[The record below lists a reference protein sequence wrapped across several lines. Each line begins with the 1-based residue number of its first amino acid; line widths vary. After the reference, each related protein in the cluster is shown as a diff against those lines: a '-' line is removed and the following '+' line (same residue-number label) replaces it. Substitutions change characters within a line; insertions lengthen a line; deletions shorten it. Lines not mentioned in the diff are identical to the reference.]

1 MHINIVNKILIFDW
15 RKDDMADFDSKSW
28 YTRYRPKTLDEYSGP
43 AIKQIIQKRFVD
55 RANFPHTIYIH
66 GPRGTGKTTFGR
78 LISKYYQCENPKED
92 GSPCEECQTCQ
103 EINEILIGGES
114 GIDAAGVQEINA
126 TIVNGKDDI
135 MSLVDDAMVAPMY
148 STYKIIIFDECHRLS
163 PAAQDVLLKV
173 IEDIP
178 DHLVCIFCTTEDH
191 KVLQTIKSRMQLTI
205 EARKQ
210 TIPDM
215 VHRLKQ
221 IAEMEGC
228 TASEKALE
236 IIAKKGDRVPRECIN
251 ILESIAKTYDR
262 QITVDNIREYLG
274 DMGSELYA
282 QYFEA
287 ANQGLIEIMNFIYK
301 LRMNDVKIGQFVTGL
316 MEYVLDALYIKH
328 GVNRDEYPKEYVTQ
342 ISRLFDNYESQDFDM
357 LLQVLENADRSTSEN
372 DKKNEVI
379 LTIAA
384 MRIGKIKMLASGL
397 ANIQEQAITENKTSM
412 IEHGKLI
419 NKKQNQIS
427 EQLKIAI
434 TPAMLKEEFDNATV
448 VADDIEIEQPTFTLP
463 KVNMEELSQINDKSS
478 TMRDV
483 PPSTSQEVEDFFDSM

>member
-1 MHINIVNKILIFDW
+1 
-15 RKDDMADFDSKSW
+15 MAEFDSKSW
-28 YTRYRPKTLDEYSGP
+28 YTKYRPKNIQEYSGER
-43 AIKQIIQKRFVD
+43 IKKVVEQRFKNKED
-55 RANFPHTIYIH
+55 MPHVIFIH
-66 GPRGTGKTTFGR
+66 GTRGCGKTSFAR
-78 LISKYYQCENPKED
+78 IISKYYLCENPKED
-92 GSPCEECQTCQ
+92 GSPCEECQSCQ
-103 EINEILIGGES
+103 ELNEVLISGET
-114 GIDAAGVQEINA
+114 GVEVPGVQEIDA
-126 TIVNGKDDI
+126 TIMNGKEAI
-135 MSLVDDAMVAPMY
+135 QEILDDALVAPMY
-148 STYKIIIFDECHRLS
+148 TQFKVLIVDEVHMVTPQAQNSMLKI
-163 PAAQDVLLKV
+163 

-178 DHLVCIFCTTEDH
+178 EHLVVIFATTNPE
-191 KVLQTIKSRMQLTI
+191 KVLQTIKSRCQLTL

-215 VHRLKQ
+215 VHRLRQ
-221 IAEMEGC
+221 IADMEKC
-228 TASEKALE
+228 TVSDKALE

-251 ILESIAKTYDR
+251 ILEAMAKTYDKN
-262 QITVDNIREYLG
+262 ITVDNLREYLG

-397 ANIQEQAITENKTSM
+397 ANIQEQAITENKISM
-412 IEHGKLI
+412 IEHGKLV

-463 KVNMEELSQINDKSS
+463 KVNMEELSQINDKSN

>member
-1 MHINIVNKILIFDW
+1 
-15 RKDDMADFDSKSW
+15 MAEFDSKSW
-28 YTRYRPKTLDEYSGP
+28 YTKYRPKNIQEYSGER
-43 AIKQIIQKRFVD
+43 IKKVVEQRFKNKED
-55 RANFPHTIYIH
+55 MPHVIFIH
-66 GPRGTGKTTFGR
+66 GTRGCGKTSFAR
-78 LISKYYQCENPKED
+78 IISKYYLCENPKED
-92 GSPCEECQTCQ
+92 GSPCEECQSCQ
-103 EINEILIGGES
+103 ELNEVLISGET
-114 GIDAAGVQEINA
+114 GVEVPGVQEIDA
-126 TIVNGKDDI
+126 TIMNGKEAI
-135 MSLVDDAMVAPMY
+135 QEILDDALVAPMY
-148 STYKIIIFDECHRLS
+148 TQFKVLIVDEVHMVTPQAQNSMLKI
-163 PAAQDVLLKV
+163 

-178 DHLVCIFCTTEDH
+178 EHLVVIFATTNPE
-191 KVLQTIKSRMQLTI
+191 KVLQTIKSRCQLTL

-215 VHRLKQ
+215 VRRLRQ
-221 IAEMEGC
+221 IADMEKC
-228 TASEKALE
+228 TVSDKALE

-251 ILESIAKTYDR
+251 ILEAMAKTYDKN
-262 QITVDNIREYLG
+262 ITVDNLREYLG

-397 ANIQEQAITENKTSM
+397 ANIQEQAITENKISM
-412 IEHGKLI
+412 IEHGKLV

-463 KVNMEELSQINDKSS
+463 KVNMEELSQINDKSN

>member
-1 MHINIVNKILIFDW
+1 
-15 RKDDMADFDSKSW
+15 MAEFDSKSW
-28 YTRYRPKTLDEYSGP
+28 YTKYRPKNIQEYSGER
-43 AIKQIIQKRFVD
+43 IKKVVEQRFKNRED
-55 RANFPHTIYIH
+55 MPHVIFIH
-66 GPRGTGKTTFGR
+66 GTRGCGKTSFAR
-78 LISKYYQCENPKED
+78 IISKYYLCENPNED
-92 GSPCEECQTCQ
+92 GSPCEECQSCQ
-103 EINEILIGGES
+103 ELNEVLISGET
-114 GIDAAGVQEINA
+114 GVEVPGVQEIDA
-126 TIVNGKDDI
+126 TIMNGKEAI
-135 MSLVDDAMVAPMY
+135 QEILDDALVAPMY
-148 STYKIIIFDECHRLS
+148 TQFKVLIVDEVHMVTPQAQNSMLKI
-163 PAAQDVLLKV
+163 

-178 DHLVCIFCTTEDH
+178 EHLVVIFATTNPE
-191 KVLQTIKSRMQLTI
+191 KVLQTIKSRCQLTL

-215 VHRLKQ
+215 VHRLRQ
-221 IAEMEGC
+221 IADMEKC
-228 TASEKALE
+228 TVSDKALE

-251 ILESIAKTYDR
+251 ILEAMAKTYDKN
-262 QITVDNIREYLG
+262 ITVDNLREYLG

-412 IEHGKLI
+412 IEHGKLV

-463 KVNMEELSQINDKSS
+463 KVNMEELSQINDKSNN
-478 TMRDV
+478 MRDV